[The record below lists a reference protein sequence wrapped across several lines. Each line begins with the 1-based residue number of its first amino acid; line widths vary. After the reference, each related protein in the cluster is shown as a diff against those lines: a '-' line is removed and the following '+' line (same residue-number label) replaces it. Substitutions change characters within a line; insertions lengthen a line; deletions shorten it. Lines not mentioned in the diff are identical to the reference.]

1 MGRILLFNPSH
12 EMALA
17 TNAAQYT
24 PPKQIQQME
33 ADLCRLPLL
42 WAEEGDIVLTS
53 TSPLLS
59 SLFTLNSPLPAPWG
73 WNKSVRNRFL
83 RLGIAPSLMPSE
95 QQLDCWRSFAS
106 RAWAADYCD
115 VFYRKCEVEGLVPNH
130 VAFIRSNADYEAWLS
145 KYGSASFI
153 VKAEYSS
160 SGRGNRVF
168 DPHSFHSSFLSPLRG
183 SRRGLLHASP
193 LLIDTF
199 YDKMLDFAMEF
210 VVTKQAVQ
218 YLGLSVFETSP
229 EGRYAFNYLRS
240 QEELREMIVSQLPY
254 ANVLDDLIEQHL
266 QLLSE
271 RLLGQYEGIVGIDM
285 MVVRGGLI
293 HPCVEINLRMNMGVV
308 AMKLYEKGLTSLSR
322 SLYGGQFFYPV
333 IEDGKFFI
341 AYTPTPIS
349 AQ

>member
-1 MGRILLFNPSH
+1 MPRILLFNPSH

-42 WAEEGDIVLTS
+42 WAEEGDIVLTK
-53 TSPLLS
+53 SPLR
-59 SLFTLNSPLPAPWG
+59 LPQGGETSESEGALVPVPWG

-83 RLGIAPSLMPSE
+83 RLGVSPDLMPSE
-95 QQLDCWRSFAS
+95 QQLDTWRNYAS
-106 RAWAADYCD
+106 RSWAADYCSVLYSRGKLD
-115 VFYRKCEVEGLVPNH
+115 GIVPNH
-130 VAFIRSNADYEAWLS
+130 VGFLYSQTDYESWLS
-145 KYGSASFI
+145 KYGSHPFI
-153 VKAEYSS
+153 VKVEYSS
-160 SGRGNRVF
+160 SGRGNRIFRSSPF
-168 DPHSFHSSFLSPLRG
+168 DCQLSNVNG
-183 SRRGLLHASP
+183 QY
-193 LLIDTF
+193 IDTF
-199 YDKMLDFAMEF
+199 YDKLLDFAMEF
-210 VVTKQAVQ
+210 EITNQEVR
-218 YLGLSVFETSP
+218 YLGLSVFETSS

-240 QEELREMIVSQLPY
+240 QQELRQMIVSQLPNS
-254 ANVLDDLIEQHL
+254 NVLDQLIELHQ
-266 QLLSE
+266 QLLSD
-271 RLLGQYEGIVGIDM
+271 RLLVQYEGIVGIDM

-341 AYTPTPIS
+341 AYTPTPKS

>member
-53 TSPLLS
+53 TSTLHS

-95 QQLDCWRSFAS
+95 EQLDCWRSFAS

-130 VAFIRSNADYEAWLS
+130 VAFIRSNIDYEVWLS
-145 KYGSASFI
+145 KYGSVPFI
-153 VKAEYSS
+153 FKAEYSS
-160 SGRGNRVF
+160 SGRGNKVF
-168 DPHSFHSSFLSPLRG
+168 NVQG
-183 SRRGLLHASP
+183 SRVQEFKGSP
-193 LLIDTF
+193 QLIDTF

-210 VVTKQAVQ
+210 EVTKQVVQ
-218 YLGLSVFETSP
+218 FLGLSVFETSP

-240 QEELREMIVSQLPY
+240 QQELREMVVSQVPH
-254 ANVLDDLIEQHL
+254 ANVLDHLIEQHL

-308 AMKLYEKGLTSLSR
+308 AMKLYERGLTSLSR

>member
-53 TSPLLS
+53 TSTLHS

-130 VAFIRSNADYEAWLS
+130 VAFIRSNIDDEVWLS

-160 SGRGNRVF
+160 SG
-168 DPHSFHSSFLSPLRG
+168 
-183 SRRGLLHASP
+183 
-193 LLIDTF
+193 
-199 YDKMLDFAMEF
+199 
-210 VVTKQAVQ
+210 
-218 YLGLSVFETSP
+218 
-229 EGRYAFNYLRS
+229 
-240 QEELREMIVSQLPY
+240 
-254 ANVLDDLIEQHL
+254 
-266 QLLSE
+266 
-271 RLLGQYEGIVGIDM
+271 
-285 MVVRGGLI
+285 
-293 HPCVEINLRMNMGVV
+293 
-308 AMKLYEKGLTSLSR
+308 
-322 SLYGGQFFYPV
+322 
-333 IEDGKFFI
+333 
-341 AYTPTPIS
+341 
-349 AQ
+349 

>member
-53 TSPLLS
+53 TSTLHS

-130 VAFIRSNADYEAWLS
+130 VAFIRSNIDYEVWLS

-160 SGRGNRVF
+160 SGRGNRIF
-168 DPHSFHSSFLSPLRG
+168 NGQG
-183 SRRGLLHASP
+183 SRVQEFKSSP
-193 LLIDTF
+193 QLIDTF

-240 QEELREMIVSQLPY
+240 QQELREMVVSQVPH
-254 ANVLDDLIEQHL
+254 ANVLDHLIEQHL

-308 AMKLYEKGLTSLSR
+308 AMKLYERGLTSLSR

-333 IEDGKFFI
+333 IEDGKIFI
-341 AYTPTPIS
+341 AYTSNTHS
-349 AQ
+349 GQ

>member
-53 TSPLLS
+53 TSTLHS

-130 VAFIRSNADYEAWLS
+130 VAFIRSDADYEAWLS

-168 DPHSFHSSFLSPLRG
+168 NGQG
-183 SRRGLLHASP
+183 SRVQEFKGSP

-240 QEELREMIVSQLPY
+240 QQELREMVVSQVPH
-254 ANVLDDLIEQHL
+254 ANVLDHLIEQHL

-308 AMKLYEKGLTSLSR
+308 AMKLYERGLTSLSR

>member
-33 ADLCRLPLL
+33 EDLCRLPLL

-53 TSPLLS
+53 TSTKTSTLHS

-95 QQLDCWRSFAS
+95 EQLDCWRSFAS

-145 KYGSASFI
+145 KYGSVPFI

-168 DPHSFHSSFLSPLRG
+168 NVQG
-183 SRRGLLHASP
+183 SRVQEFKSSP
-193 LLIDTF
+193 QLIDTF

-308 AMKLYEKGLTSLSR
+308 AMKLYERGLTSLSR

>member
-1 MGRILLFNPSH
+1 MGRGGGYCININVN
-12 EMALA
+12 E
-17 TNAAQYT
+17 N
-24 PPKQIQQME
+24 
-33 ADLCRLPLL
+33 
-42 WAEEGDIVLTS
+42 VN
-53 TSPLLS
+53 S

-115 VFYRKCEVEGLVPNH
+115 VFYRKCEVDGLVPNH
-130 VAFIRSNADYEAWLS
+130 VAFIRSNIDYEVWLS
-145 KYGSASFI
+145 KYGSVPFI

-168 DPHSFHSSFLSPLRG
+168 NVQG
-183 SRRGLLHASP
+183 SRVQEFKSSP
-193 LLIDTF
+193 QLIDTF

-218 YLGLSVFETSP
+218 YIGLSVFETSP

-240 QEELREMIVSQLPY
+240 QQELREMIVSQLLDV
-254 ANVLDDLIEQHL
+254 NVLDDLIAQHL
-266 QLLSE
+266 QLLTD

>member
-33 ADLCRLPLL
+33 EDLCRMPLL

-53 TSPLLS
+53 TSTLHS
-59 SLFTLNSPLPAPWG
+59 SLFTFNSPLPAPWG

-130 VAFIRSNADYEAWLS
+130 VAFIRSNIDYEVWLS
-145 KYGSASFI
+145 KYGSMSFI

-168 DPHSFHSSFLSPLRG
+168 NVQG
-183 SRRGLLHASP
+183 SRVQEFKSSP
-193 LLIDTF
+193 QLIDTF

-218 YLGLSVFETSP
+218 YIGLSVFETSP

-240 QEELREMIVSQLPY
+240 QQELREMIVLQLSY

-341 AYTPTPIS
+341 AYTSNTHS
-349 AQ
+349 GQ

>member
-33 ADLCRLPLL
+33 EDLCRLPLL

-53 TSPLLS
+53 TSTKTSTLHS

-83 RLGIAPSLMPSE
+83 RMGIDPSLMPSE

-145 KYGSASFI
+145 KYGSVPFI

-168 DPHSFHSSFLSPLRG
+168 NVQG
-183 SRRGLLHASP
+183 SRVQEFKGLP
-193 LLIDTF
+193 QLIDTF

-210 VVTKQAVQ
+210 EVTRQAVR
-218 YLGLSVFETSP
+218 YLGLSVFETSS

-240 QEELREMIVSQLPY
+240 QQELREMIVSQLLD
-254 ANVLDDLIEQHL
+254 ANVLDDLIAQHL

-341 AYTPTPIS
+341 AYTSNTHS
-349 AQ
+349 GQ

>member
-33 ADLCRLPLL
+33 EDLCRMPLL

-53 TSPLLS
+53 TSTLHS

-95 QQLDCWRSFAS
+95 EQLDCWRSFAS
-106 RAWAADYCD
+106 RAWAAEYCD

-168 DPHSFHSSFLSPLRG
+168 NVQG
-183 SRRGLLHASP
+183 SRVQEFKSSP
-193 LLIDTF
+193 QLIDTF

-218 YLGLSVFETSP
+218 YIGLSVFETSP

-341 AYTPTPIS
+341 AYTSNTHS
-349 AQ
+349 GQ